1 MMQKTPMPALI
12 AFDADDT
19 LWENEVHFETA
30 KDRLKNLLAPDC
42 DPAWTERE
50 LYETEMRNL
59 AHFGYG
65 SKAFTLSMIETA
77 INLTKEQVT
86 GRQIRQILDYGREL
100 LRMPIEPLPHVKE
113 VLAELSKTHPLML
126 LTKGDLFDQEAKIAR
141 SGLAD
146 HFAHVEIV
154 SEKNEQTYAAL
165 LQRYGVRPADFCMVG
180 NSLKSD
186 ILPVVALGGCAV
198 HVPHSTTW
206 EHERVEPSE
215 AERRQYHQIAH
226 LGQLP
231 ALLDDL
237 ARVKGM
243 RKAIMTRQGG

>member
-1 MMQKTPMPALI
+1 MMSDRLPALI

-19 LWENEVHFETA
+19 LWENEIHFEAA
-30 KDRLKNLLAPDC
+30 KDRFKRLLAPGC

-65 SKAFTLSMIETA
+65 SKGFTLSMIETA
-77 INLTKEQVT
+77 LDLTEGEVT
-86 GRQIRQILDYGREL
+86 GPQIRQILDYGKEL
-100 LRMPIEPLPHVKE
+100 LQIPIALLPHVE
-113 VLAELSKTHPLML
+113 AVLARLAGTYPLML

-146 HFAHVEIV
+146 HFAYIEIV
-154 SEKNEQTYAAL
+154 SEKNEETYAAL
-165 LQRYGVRPADFCMVG
+165 LQRHDIRPADFCMVG

-198 HVPHSTTW
+198 HVPHYTTW
-206 EHERVEPSE
+206 LHERVEPSE
-215 AERRQYHQIAH
+215 AERQQYHQIAH
-226 LGQLP
+226 LGELP
-231 ALLDDL
+231 RLL
-237 ARVKGM
+237 AERFAAPVPN
-243 RKAIMTRQGG
+243 